1 MGIRFGFIFI
11 LVRFSFW
18 ELSNHNSVALLTIT
32 PFLRKKKDSNHG
44 HFLIGSQQQQ
54 QQQQQQYYWKQN
66 ELFSN
71 RRTTN
76 EERNDGNKYTNILSD
91 DAFIDQQVHN
101 NDNNNNGG
109 YYLGISND
117 SIPPSS
123 SSSSSIGVLASTSD
137 DSNTIE
143 EGSANTVSPFPTMP
157 SPTLLSLVK
166 SQFELL
172 ANSIVD
178 SSTGKKKIKSMALY
192 LPQENTRTGQL
203 EFLPAAVFP
212 CPSTE
217 RVFIA
222 PDADS
227 GIAPQIPHTLTKL
240 PGFTNAQ
247 SLIPAY
253 PFATAAGAVEEVK
266 LDDGGGKTNDH
277 DPKKKKKIKDFL
289 LSSPLF
295 SGSRTCGVLLIW
307 PQTNDDNNDNNDN
320 DNDDDGQN
328 SSSFWTKDDKV
339 QVSLAANS
347 LALALSMDQE
357 RSISQ
362 AHTQDYAVALADNLH
377 QLKNPLQAMRTF
389 AKLMQRKVV
398 MDLNDELDQ
407 PNLYNSTT
415 MSSNMPNYATSNKY
429 DNNRKARPS
438 STISTPQLVAL
449 AENMIVQS
457 ERVLDL
463 LQPMDLIVDS
473 MEQEQK
479 LLKGSTSSDYSQD
492 NGRKR
497 GKYIL
502 APSPTVDDESL
513 SKRSDKDNNLYSI
526 KSRPKNNQKGLL
538 LNQRNQQI
546 YTKSQRSNPRN
557 NSSSLLIPVSSK
569 KRRTGKSATFNS
581 KPNRKSPTISGSTT
595 SNDINV
601 KTPVNLQMSFIQ
613 DILEP
618 IMASFQILASE
629 KNIQFEVYGLDNFN
643 LPGVTVCPK
652 GLKEAISNMLDNAIK
667 YVPLKDK
674 HDSIVQKPCIKVI
687 ITRNEEP
694 LAPGV
699 TIRIHD
705 NGPGIPRDERESVFL
720 RGYRG
725 SNTKSLSKGSGIGLD
740 ISKALVTS
748 MGGTLEIVDHEQISN
763 DLGTY
768 NFLKDIVFDSSMN
781 HGATMQLVL
790 FRDIKRQV

>member
-1 MGIRFGFIFI
+1 MGRRLGFIFI
-11 LVRFSFW
+11 FLKLSFW
-18 ELSNHNSVALLTIT
+18 ELSNHISVALLTVT
-32 PFLRKKKDSNHG
+32 PFVRTKNDFNHNR
-44 HFLIGSQQQQ
+44 LVGSQQQQ
-54 QQQQQQYYWKQN
+54 QRHYHCWKQKK
-66 ELFSN
+66 LFSN
-71 RRTTN
+71 RRNTN
-76 EERNDGNKYTNILSD
+76 
-91 DAFIDQQVHN
+91 DQQV
-101 NDNNNNGG
+101 DNNNNNNNDDGY
-109 YYLGISND
+109 YYLGTSND

-123 SSSSSIGVLASTSD
+123 SSSGVLSSTSD
-137 DSNTIE
+137 DSNDIE
-143 EGSANTVSPFPTMP
+143 EGSTVSPFPTMP

-178 SSTGKKKIKSMALY
+178 SSTRKKKIKSMALY
-192 LPQENTRTGQL
+192 LPQENTRTGHL

-212 CPSTE
+212 CPTTE

-227 GIAPQIPHTLTKL
+227 GIAPQIPRTLTKL

-266 LDDGGGKTNDH
+266 LNDEGTNDN
-277 DPKKKKKIKDFL
+277 DDNDNKSGDFL

-307 PQTNDDNNDNNDN
+307 PRTNNDDNKDH
-320 DNDDDGQN
+320 DDDDEQE
-328 SSSFWTKDDKV
+328 SSFWTNDDKM

-407 PNLYNSTT
+407 DKMTFDQPNLYNSTI
-415 MSSNMPNYATSNKY
+415 MSSNMPNYATSNKIY
-429 DNNRKARPS
+429 NNRKARPSS

-463 LQPMDLIVDS
+463 LRPMDLIVDS

-479 LLKGSTSSDYSQD
+479 LLKGSSSSSDYTQ
-492 NGRKR
+492 NGRQR

-502 APSPTVDDESL
+502 APSPTSDNESLL
-513 SKRSDKDNNLYSI
+513 SKRSDEENSLYSI
-526 KSRPKNNQKGLL
+526 KSRPRNNQKGLL
-538 LNQRNQQI
+538 LNERNQQI
-546 YTKSQRSNPRN
+546 LPKSQRN
-557 NSSSLLIPVSSK
+557 NISQNTSSSLLIPPSSR
-569 KRRTGKSATFNS
+569 KRRIRKATSFNS
-581 KPNRKSPTISGSTT
+581 SPDSRSPTISSSTT
-595 SNDINV
+595 SNDMYV
-601 KTPVNLQMSFIQ
+601 KTSVNLQMSFIQ

-643 LPGVTVCPK
+643 LPGVTICPK
-652 GLKEAISNMLDNAIK
+652 GLKEAISNILDNAIK
-667 YVPLKDK
+667 YVSLKDK
-674 HDSIVQKPCIKVI
+674 HESIFQPPCIKVI

-699 TIRIHD
+699 TIWIHD
-705 NGPGIPRDERESVFL
+705 NGPGIPTDEREAVFL

-740 ISKALVTS
+740 ISNALVTS
-748 MGGTLEIVDHEQISN
+748 MGGTLAIVDNEQISN
-763 DLGTY
+763 GLGNN
-768 NFLKDIVFDSSMN
+768 NFVKDSVFDSLVTN
-781 HGATMQLVL
+781 GTTMKLVL
-790 FRDIKRQV
+790 FRNIKRQM